1 MNCEFFWMFFVH
13 YLKAQLPEWTENLKL
28 IVVDQAYD
36 LIDCEQI
43 PYKSQ
48 FQKAIKEI

>member
-1 MNCEFFWMFFVH
+1 MNCEFFWMSFVH
-13 YLKAQLPEWTENLKL
+13 CLRAESPDVTENLKL